1 MASIDNR
8 KSPYASGQ
16 KPARSCDEKIGG
28 VVARNSLEVVARK
41 SVELWQETRLK
52 LWLENRR
59 GSWRENR
66 LELRKKFD
74 KIRPVGWITLTRFLF
89 NRNIFPLE
97 R

>member
-28 VVARNSLEVVARK
+28 VVARNPLGVVVRKPHGIVARK
-41 SVELWQETRLK
+41 PLGIVE
-52 LWLENRR
+52 
-59 GSWRENR
+59 
-66 LELRKKFD
+66 KFD

-89 NRNIFPLE
+89 NRNIFPLT